1 MEENLNLFVIG
12 RRRKARLGVEVGE
25 KKMIQRL
32 GKNTTE

>member
-12 RRRKARLGVEVGE
+12 RRAKPEVGE
-25 KKMIQRL
+25 KKIIQRL